1 MMTCDVP
8 QHRSVEKPVAKERPV
23 IYVWRVR
30 GVSSDITK
38 TWIWRG
44 SRVNFLSPYEEG

>member
-1 MMTCDVP
+1 MFRGDMDRAPMMTCDVP

-30 GVSSDITK
+30 RISSDITK
-38 TWIWRG
+38 G
-44 SRVNFLSPYEEG
+44 GF